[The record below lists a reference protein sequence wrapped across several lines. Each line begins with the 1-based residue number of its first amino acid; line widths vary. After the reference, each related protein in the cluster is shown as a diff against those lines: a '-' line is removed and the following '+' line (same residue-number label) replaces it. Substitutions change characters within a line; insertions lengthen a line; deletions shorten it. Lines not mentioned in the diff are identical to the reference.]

1 MRKLVGLGRL
11 HLLTDWHQ
19 QSVKHKTCSICYN
32 TIFPNFSNSIPNI
45 DWYIR
50 TVTDCKAFRD
60 CHQLSTIGRHFK
72 YVINQIFRWLSNM
85 AITWWKLALTIEF
98 KQNIRRLSQ
107 INIEVSVKKKE
118 FSFFETF
125 ASTFTGICFWIIL
138 SLYHTFQPIIFVQS
152 FSLIC
157 NTKSQYGL
165 TLIDFFVGNTLLI
178 NPSFLCEF
186 LFWSSILGK
195 FTSAKSHK

>member
-50 TVTDCKAFRD
+50 TVTDCKGFRD

-107 INIEVSVKKKE
+107 INIEVSVKKKRV
-118 FSFFETF
+118 FFFWNFCFYLHWYLLLDNSFT
-125 ASTFTGICFWIIL
+125 L
-138 SLYHTFQPIIFVQS
+138 SYISANNFRSIIFTD
-152 FSLIC
+152 L
-157 NTKSQYGL
+157 QY
-165 TLIDFFVGNTLLI
+165 
-178 NPSFLCEF
+178 
-186 LFWSSILGK
+186 
-195 FTSAKSHK
+195 